1 MVKEITR
8 SIEIPKEVEVSVE
21 GTLVKVKGPNG
32 HLSKVLS
39 YPKIEIKKENSHVI
53 VKSKLDRKQQ
63 RAMVGTLA
71 SHINNMLK
79 GVTEGFEYKM
89 KAVYSHF
96 PIQLKASSNEVL
108 ITNFLGERQSRSAK
122 ILPGTKVD
130 IQKDEVI
137 IRGIDKDSVGQTM
150 ANIEQATRVKK
161 FDVRV
166 FQDGVYLVDKR

>member
-1 MVKEITR
+1 MVNEIAR
-8 SIEIPKEVEVSVE
+8 SIEIPKDVEVSVD
-21 GTLVKVKGPNG
+21 GTLVKVKGPKG

-39 YPKIEIKKENSHVI
+39 YPGIEITKENSQVL
-53 VKSKLDRKQQ
+53 VKAKLDRKQQ
-63 RAMVGTLA
+63 KAMVGTLA

-96 PIQLKASSNEVL
+96 PIQLKASSNEVS

-122 ILPGTKVD
+122 ILPGTKVEV
-130 IQKDEVI
+130 QKDEVI
-137 IRGIDKDSVGQTM
+137 ITGIDKDNVGQTM

>member
-1 MVKEITR
+1 MVKEIFR
-8 SIEIPKEVEVSVE
+8 SIEIPKDVDVSVE
-21 GTLVKVKGPNG
+21 DTLINVKGPKG
-32 HLSKVLS
+32 HLSKVHS
-39 YPKIEIKKENSHVI
+39 YPGIEIKKENSQI
-53 VKSKLDRKQQ
+53 LVKTKSDRIQQ
-63 RAMVGTLA
+63 TAMVGTIA

-96 PIQLKASSNEVL
+96 PIQLKATSNAVS
-108 ITNFLGERQSRSAK
+108 ISNFLGERQSRSAR
-122 ILPGTKVD
+122 ILPGTKVVV
-130 IQKDEVI
+130 QKDEI
-137 IRGIDKDSVGQTM
+137 IITGIDKESVGQTM